1 MLMLEEIIV
10 NTNTGETILGMI
22 ELLAI
27 LIEVVVVLFI
37 AYAVF
42 SSVINFLLS
51 KLKKEPEEAL
61 YQKFRH
67 RLAHSLMNG
76 LEMLIAA
83 DIIRTIALETSI
95 DSILEL
101 GFLVF
106 IRTFLSWSLSVEI
119 EGRWPWQ
126 SKSETKK

>member
-1 MLMLEEIIV
+1 MLEEIIV
-10 NTNTGETILGMI
+10 HTNTGETILGMI

-27 LIEVVVVLFI
+27 IIEVVVVLFI

-42 SSVINFLLS
+42 ASIFLFLVS
-51 KLKKEPEEAL
+51 KLKKAPEKQR

-67 RLAHSLMNG
+67 SLAHSLMSG

-95 DSILEL
+95 ESILEL

-126 SKSETKK
+126 SKSETKS

>member
-1 MLMLEEIIV
+1 MLEEIILQ
-10 NTNTGETILGMI
+10 NIGETILEVI

-27 LIEVVVVLFI
+27 VIEVVVVLFI
-37 AYAVF
+37 ASAVF
-42 SSVINFLLS
+42 VSLFRFLISRS
-51 KLKKEPEEAL
+51 KKASKEARF
-61 YQKFRH
+61 QKFRH
-67 RLAHSLMNG
+67 SLAHSIMVG

-95 DSILEL
+95 ESILEL

-126 SKSETKK
+126 SKS